1 MIERKLITEYSPPKS
16 RKELLNN
23 ETYEW
28 ANALMESSEKY
39 KELQEKAQRDIINL
53 IEEHSKTLSPEEQKQ
68 LDAKLI
74 CFLIISVISFIL
86 IAPPVNTIPL
96 YLLISF
102 RALVV
107 SSS

>member
-68 LDAKLI
+68 LDAKLVEY
-74 CFLIISVISFIL
+74 CLKNISITDIFK
-86 IAPPVNTIPL
+86 PRE
-96 YLLISF
+96 F
-102 RALVV
+102 F
-107 SSS
+107 